1 MTEQE
6 LKARAA
12 QAKADQM
19 AKMAAARTA
28 LQAYWA
34 GSASASVAHHVARG
48 AVRVLEVEGA

>member
-1 MTEQE
+1 MTDKE

-12 QAKADQM
+12 QAKADQA

-28 LQAYWA
+28 LEAFWA